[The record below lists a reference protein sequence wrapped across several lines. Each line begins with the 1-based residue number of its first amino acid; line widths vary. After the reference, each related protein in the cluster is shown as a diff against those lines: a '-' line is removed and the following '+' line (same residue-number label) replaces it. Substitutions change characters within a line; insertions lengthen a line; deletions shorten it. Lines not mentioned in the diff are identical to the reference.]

1 MSNKYFSTLSM
12 TFTRISTNEHP
23 KSNHNMT
30 DILLLIASII
40 CLFVGLAGAV
50 LPLPGPPLS
59 LVGLFLLNASKYADF
74 SRKTLIFFTLLTVG
88 MSIFDYY
95 APIWGTK
102 KFGGTKYGSWG
113 STIGLLLGLF
123 FTPIG
128 MFLGAFLGA
137 FLGEIIGK
145 TEPDKAL
152 KAAIGS
158 MIGLITG
165 IVGKVILCLAMLVL
179 GFMAIGEYFFVMNN

>member
-1 MSNKYFSTLSM
+1 
-12 TFTRISTNEHP
+12 
-23 KSNHNMT
+23 MT
-30 DILLLIASII
+30 DILLLIGSVI
-40 CLFVGLAGAV
+40 CLLVGLAGAV
-50 LPLPGPPLS
+50 LPLPGPPIS
-59 LVGLFLLNASKYADF
+59 LIGLFMLHYSKYAQFDR
-74 SRKTLIFFTLLTVG
+74 STLTFFVILTIAL
-88 MSIFDYY
+88 SIFDYY

-113 STIGLLLGLF
+113 STIGLLVGLF

-145 TEPDKAL
+145 TELKVAL

-158 MIGLITG
+158 FIGLITG
-165 IVGKVILCLAMLVL
+165 IIGKVLLCIAMIILA
-179 GFMAIGEYFFVMNN
+179 GIAIGEYFMIMM

>member
-1 MSNKYFSTLSM
+1 MILRETLVYEDG
-12 TFTRISTNEHP
+12 I
-23 KSNHNMT
+23 KSKIVMT
-30 DILLLIASII
+30 DIFLLIGSII
-40 CLFVGLAGAV
+40 CLLVGLAGAV

-59 LVGLFLLNASKYADF
+59 LIGLFMLHYSKYAQFDR
-74 SRKTLIFFTLLTVG
+74 STLTFFVILTVAL
-88 MSIFDYY
+88 SIFDYY

-113 STIGLLLGLF
+113 STIGLLMGLF

-137 FLGEIIGK
+137 FIGEIIGK
-145 TEPDKAL
+145 TEPKIAF

-158 MIGLITG
+158 FVGLITG
-165 IVGKVILCLAMLVL
+165 IVGKVTLCLAMIIFA
-179 GFMAIGEYFFVMNN
+179 GFEIGEYFMMMT

>member
-1 MSNKYFSTLSM
+1 
-12 TFTRISTNEHP
+12 
-23 KSNHNMT
+23 MT

-40 CLFVGLAGAV
+40 CLLVGLAGAV

-59 LVGLFLLNASKYADF
+59 LIGLFLLNASKYADF
-74 SRKTLIFFTLLTVG
+74 SRKTLIFFTLLTIG

-95 APIWGTK
+95 APTWGTK

-113 STIGLLLGLF
+113 STIGLLIGLF

-137 FLGEIIGK
+137 FLGEILGK
-145 TEPDKAL
+145 TEPKIAF

-158 MIGLITG
+158 FIGLITG
-165 IVGKVILCLAMLVL
+165 IVGKVILCLAMIVL
-179 GFMAIGEYFFVMNN
+179 AGFAVGEYFMIMM

>member
-1 MSNKYFSTLSM
+1 MILRETLVCEDG
-12 TFTRISTNEHP
+12 I
-23 KSNHNMT
+23 KSKIKIVMT
-30 DILLLIASII
+30 DILLLIGSII
-40 CLFVGLAGAV
+40 CLLVGLAGAV

-59 LVGLFLLNASKYADF
+59 LIGLFMLHYSKFAQFDR
-74 SRKTLIFFTLLTVG
+74 STLTFFVILTVAL
-88 MSIFDYY
+88 SIFDYY

-113 STIGLLLGLF
+113 STIGLLVGLF

-137 FLGEIIGK
+137 FIGEIIGK
-145 TEPDKAL
+145 TEPKIAF

-158 MIGLITG
+158 FVGLITG
-165 IVGKVILCLAMLVL
+165 IVGKVILCLAMIIFA
-179 GFMAIGEYFFVMNN
+179 GFEIGEYFMMMT